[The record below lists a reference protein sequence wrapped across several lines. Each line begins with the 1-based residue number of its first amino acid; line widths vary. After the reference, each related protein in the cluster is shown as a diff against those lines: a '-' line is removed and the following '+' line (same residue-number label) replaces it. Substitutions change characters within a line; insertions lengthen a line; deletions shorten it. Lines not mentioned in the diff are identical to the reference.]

1 MNGRCQ
7 AELTVFLF
15 FNHFSDYL
23 EGDNFRRSN
32 DFDIHL
38 RSQLLTRMRGETT
51 HGAKAGNMR
60 SEKRVTEI
68 LRELRHKGSISLSEL
83 VKALHTSPAS
93 VRRDLAKLEK
103 KGLVRRTPGG
113 ATLVEPLLYEP
124 FRYDSLFQNREQ
136 HRAADKRRIGIA
148 AAELIHENETVG
160 FTAGTTT
167 THVARSLRNR
177 HNIRVITN
185 AVNIAMEL
193 SNCEGL
199 RTFVTGGFVQW
210 AGSFS
215 LVGHAAVNFL
225 SDIYMDKVFVS
236 ACGLDPTRGVT
247 VIESEEALTFR
258 AMIRQ
263 AKKIIVVADSSKL
276 GSVTPAL
283 VCPISDIHMLITDT
297 GATDKAVALFA
308 ERGIEVRR
316 V

>member
-1 MNGRCQ
+1 
-7 AELTVFLF
+7 
-15 FNHFSDYL
+15 
-23 EGDNFRRSN
+23 
-32 DFDIHL
+32 
-38 RSQLLTRMRGETT
+38 
-51 HGAKAGNMR
+51 MR
-60 SEKRVTEI
+60 SDKRANEI
-68 LRELRHKGSISLSEL
+68 LRELRHKGSISLPEL

-113 ATLVEPLLYEP
+113 AILVEPLLYEP

-136 HRAADKRRIGIA
+136 HRTAEKRRIGIA
-148 AAELIHENETVG
+148 AAELIEENETVG

-236 ACGLDPTRGVT
+236 VCGIDAARGVT

-263 AKKIIVVADSSKL
+263 AKKVIVVADSSKL
-276 GSVTPAL
+276 GAVTHAL
-283 VCPISDIHMLITDT
+283 VCPISAIQTVITDT
-297 GATDKAVALFA
+297 GASDKAVALFT
-308 ERGIEVRR
+308 ERGVQVMR

>member
-1 MNGRCQ
+1 MALARPLLIYTCVRKARPGK
-7 AELTVFLF
+7 
-15 FNHFSDYL
+15 SL
-23 EGDNFRRSN
+23 E
-32 DFDIHL
+32 
-38 RSQLLTRMRGETT
+38 
-51 HGAKAGNMR
+51 HGPRLNADAHMR
-60 SEKRVTEI
+60 SDKRANEI
-68 LRELRHKGSISLSEL
+68 LRELRHKGSISLPEL

-113 ATLVEPLLYEP
+113 AILVEPLLYEP

-136 HRAADKRRIGIA
+136 HRTAEKRRIGIA
-148 AAELIHENETVG
+148 AAELIEENETVG

-193 SNCEGL
+193 SNCAGL

-236 ACGLDPTRGVT
+236 VCGIDAARGVT

-263 AKKIIVVADSSKL
+263 AKKVIVVADSSKL
-276 GSVTPAL
+276 GAVTPAL
-283 VCPISDIHMLITDT
+283 VCPISDIQTVITDT
-297 GATDKAVALFA
+297 GASDKAVALFT
-308 ERGIEVRR
+308 ERGVQVMR

>member
-1 MNGRCQ
+1 MRSENLNG
-7 AELTVFLF
+7 
-15 FNHFSDYL
+15 S
-23 EGDNFRRSN
+23 
-32 DFDIHL
+32 
-38 RSQLLTRMRGETT
+38 
-51 HGAKAGNMR
+51 NMR
-60 SEKRVTEI
+60 SDKRVNEI
-68 LRELRHKGSISLSEL
+68 LRELRHKGSISLTEL
-83 VKALHTSPAS
+83 VKGLHTSPAS

-113 ATLVEPLLYEP
+113 AKLVEPLLYEP

-136 HRAADKRRIGIA
+136 HRAADKRRIGLA
-148 AAELIHENETVG
+148 AAELILENETVG

-215 LVGHAAVNFL
+215 LVGHSAVNFL
-225 SDIYMDKVFVS
+225 NDIYMDKVFVS
-236 ACGLDPTRGVT
+236 VCGVDPTRGVT

-263 AKKIIVVADSSKL
+263 AKKVIVVADSSKL
-276 GSVTPAL
+276 GAVTPAL
-283 VCPISDIHMLITDT
+283 VCPITEIHMLITDT
-297 GATDKAVALFA
+297 AAADKSVALFA
-308 ERGIEVRR
+308 ERGVEVRR

>member
-1 MNGRCQ
+1 VKRLGK
-7 AELTVFLF
+7 
-15 FNHFSDYL
+15 L
-23 EGDNFRRSN
+23 ETKVAAD
-32 DFDIHL
+32 
-38 RSQLLTRMRGETT
+38 
-51 HGAKAGNMR
+51 
-60 SEKRVTEI
+60 KRVDGI
-68 LRELRHKGSISLSEL
+68 LRELRRKGSVSLDEL
-83 VKALHTSPAS
+83 VKSLHSSPAS
-93 VRRDLAKLEK
+93 VRRDLAKLQM

-136 HRAADKRRIGIA
+136 HRAADKRRIGLA
-148 AAELIHENETVG
+148 GAELIQENETVG

-185 AVNIAMEL
+185 AINIAMEL

-215 LVGHAAVNFL
+215 LVGHAAIEFL
-225 SDIYMDKVFVS
+225 KDIYMDKVFVS
-236 ACGLDPTRGVT
+236 VCGIDADRGVT

-258 AMIRQ
+258 AMVAQ
-263 AKKIIVVADSSKL
+263 AKKVVVVADSSKL

-283 VCPISDIHMLITDT
+283 VCPISDVDMLITDT
-297 GATDKAVALFA
+297 RASDKAVALFA
-308 ERGIEVRR
+308 ERNIEVRR